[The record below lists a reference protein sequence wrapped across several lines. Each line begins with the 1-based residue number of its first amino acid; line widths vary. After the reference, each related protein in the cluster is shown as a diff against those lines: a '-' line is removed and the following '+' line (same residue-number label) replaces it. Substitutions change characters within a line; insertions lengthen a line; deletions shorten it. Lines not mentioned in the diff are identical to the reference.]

1 MTDPADIVSA
11 LDAKATRSTTP
22 CGERGMVWRQ
32 WGDGPPLVLLHGGF
46 GSWMHWVRNIEALAA
61 QHTVFAPDLPGLG
74 ESDLPELNYT
84 PENLSAALADGL
96 DRTVPKP
103 FDMAGFSTGGLLGGH
118 AAARLGDK
126 VRSLT
131 LIGASGFGPIRRQT
145 QQLTRAP
152 GDGDTADAEA
162 TARRNLGILMFA
174 DKANIDD
181 LAVHIHMQNLPR
193 ARVRSRRMAL
203 SDTLLRV
210 LPDVVAPLNGIWGEH
225 DTTLPPN
232 IAEREN
238 QLRAIQPGLD
248 FRVIDG
254 AGHWVMYE
262 AADAFNAALLDVLSR
277 RREGST

>member
-1 MTDPADIVSA
+1 MNAIPETMQAVEISEPGGPEV
-11 LDAKATRSTTP
+11 LRPTTRP
-22 CGERGMVWRQ
+22 V
-32 WGDGPPLVLLHGGF
+32 P
-46 GSWMHWVRNIEALAA
+46 ALADGEVLVRVA
-61 QHTVFAPDLPGLG
+61 AAGINRPDVMQRTGNYPPPPGAPDLPGLG

-174 DKANIDD
+174 DKANIDE